1 VWWGLRRWSQV
12 SGVGFDPSQGQVA
25 AGSVGRRRGTG
36 SPAAALG
43 GGGAAWCDF
52 SPLHAAVGILLK
64 NRKSKTGCWGEKD
77 GGGEH
82 FRRAA
87 SRVTPS
93 WTAGGRET
101 GSPHGWQ
108 AVRTVEDRVAASV
121 EVSKAT
127 GHRRRRAAVRVTPKW
142 TAGGPLPG
150 SHLLSTASPRSHH
163 LLDTGQ
169 RLGRPGGPLW
179 RLQGG
184 L

>member
-1 VWWGLRRWSQV
+1 LIPPRGRWPSDQLAGAEGQGHPQRLWAAAARPGVIFSLFTQRWVSCRRTQSQ
-12 SGVGFDPSQGQVA
+12 
-25 AGSVGRRRGTG
+25 RRGAGEKRT
-36 SPAAALG
+36 AAAQ
-43 GGGAAWCDF
+43 
-52 SPLHAAVGILLK
+52 
-64 NRKSKTGCWGEKD
+64 
-77 GGGEH
+77 H

-87 SRVTPS
+87 SRVTPN

-121 EVSKAT
+121 EVSEAT

-150 SHLLSTASPRSHH
+150 SHLLSTASLRSRH

-169 RLGRPGGPLW
+169 RLRRPGGSPW